1 LIPFFQLAS
10 RLYENAGLDANLLG
24 NREQVRLMRLQET
37 QHFGEQRRVGRSGA
51 ELISPDSG
59 QIEEPLR
66 PAFGTKRCRKRGE
79 RKSERIVWTRALQHV
94 DTARRAKGREL
105 ARILIV
111 EDNALNIKLFCDLLA
126 AHGHQP
132 EAVTDSR
139 NALDAARQ
147 FAPDLVIT
155 DIQLPHVSGLDLI
168 RMIRKDEQL
177 SQVPIM
183 AVTAY
188 SARGDEERIRAA
200 GAQAYVSKPISVVK
214 FAQTVD
220 ELLTPASAGDATGK
234 APQRQA
240 NESTQ
245 SPDPSEPGAEE

>member
-1 LIPFFQLAS
+1 LA
-10 RLYENAGLDANLLG
+10 
-24 NREQVRLMRLQET
+24 
-37 QHFGEQRRVGRSGA
+37 
-51 ELISPDSG
+51 
-59 QIEEPLR
+59 
-66 PAFGTKRCRKRGE
+66 K
-79 RKSERIVWTRALQHV
+79 
-94 DTARRAKGREL
+94 
-105 ARILIV
+105 ILIV

-126 AHGHQP
+126 AHGHKP

-147 FAPDLVIT
+147 FRPDLVIT

-177 SQVPIM
+177 ASVPIM

-220 ELLTPASAGDATGK
+220 ELLENGSDSDPTCESPSSWANETGDAPGGG
-234 APQRQA
+234 
-240 NESTQ
+240 
-245 SPDPSEPGAEE
+245 EPGGEEI

>member
-1 LIPFFQLAS
+1 
-10 RLYENAGLDANLLG
+10 
-24 NREQVRLMRLQET
+24 VRLEEAQ
-37 QHFGEQRRVGRSGA
+37 QRGKERRIGRP
-51 ELISPDSG
+51 LPQLLSPNSG
-59 QIEEPLR
+59 QVDEPLR
-66 PAFGTKRCRKRGE
+66 PPVGPKRCRKSG
-79 RKSERIVWTRALQHV
+79 KGKCDRIVWTMLRHGLSC
-94 DTARRAKGREL
+94 GREKGSEL
-105 ARILIV
+105 AKILIV

-126 AHGHQP
+126 AHGHEP

-147 FAPDLVIT
+147 FDPDLVIT

-168 RMIRKDEQL
+168 RLIRRDDKL
-177 SQVPIM
+177 SDVPIM

-220 ELLTPASAGDATGK
+220 ELLHPAAHEVGQDGVEERKMDPGS
-234 APQRQA
+234 
-240 NESTQ
+240 
-245 SPDPSEPGAEE
+245 SPG

>member
-1 LIPFFQLAS
+1 LA
-10 RLYENAGLDANLLG
+10 
-24 NREQVRLMRLQET
+24 
-37 QHFGEQRRVGRSGA
+37 
-51 ELISPDSG
+51 
-59 QIEEPLR
+59 
-66 PAFGTKRCRKRGE
+66 K
-79 RKSERIVWTRALQHV
+79 
-94 DTARRAKGREL
+94 
-105 ARILIV
+105 ILIV

-139 NALDAARQ
+139 NALDAARS
-147 FAPDLVIT
+147 FDPDLVIT

-168 RMIRKDEQL
+168 RMMRKDEKL
-177 SQVPIM
+177 AGVPIM

-220 ELLTPASAGDATGK
+220 ELLQDANN
-234 APQRQA
+234 APEIDNSESWA
-240 NESTQ
+240 NESDD
-245 SPDPSEPGAEE
+245 SPGPGEAGGEES